1 MVEIQ
6 KEHPEIY
13 FHVGLGK
20 VASTYLQYAFFP
32 KLKGVHY
39 IQRTRFRST
48 QKIVAQHSS
57 DRFFVSWE
65 MDQQLKAEVE
75 RFAEDFPNTKTII
88 LLRRHDDWIASQY
101 RRHIKNGSPLLF
113 EEFIDVEKD
122 KGWWPKSE
130 VLFYPKLKI
139 LEETFG
145 TAPLVLFH
153 DDLKK
158 APYEFMDAIAN
169 FLDAQYDQGEVSLK
183 SIHTSY
189 NEKQLKVMRKVARL
203 LFRKEPNWSKNRF
216 LLWVQR
222 RGRFLLCYAILYA
235 ALLVPKRWV
244 SSEPLISKA
253 EKEKVRK
260 AFEQDWEACHNY
272 KKAAGSHSKHS

>member
-1 MVEIQ
+1 MAEIQ
-6 KEHPEIY
+6 KEHPDIY

-32 KLKGVHY
+32 KLKGIYY

-48 QKIVAQHSS
+48 KKIVAQHSS
-57 DRFFVSWE
+57 QRFFVSWE
-65 MDQQLKAEVE
+65 MDQQLKAEVK
-75 RFAEDFPNTKTII
+75 RFAEDFPNTRSIL

-101 RRHIKNGSPLLF
+101 RRHVKNGSPLLF
-113 EEFIDVEKD
+113 EEFIDVEND

-130 VLFYPKLKI
+130 VLFYPKIKF

-145 TAPLVLFH
+145 SPPLVLFH

-158 APYEFMDAIAN
+158 APYAFMDTIAD
-169 FLDAQYDQGEVSLK
+169 FLGASYDRKAVSLK

-189 NEKQLKVMRKVARL
+189 NEHQLKVMRNVARIF
-203 LFRKEPNWSKNRF
+203 FRKEPKWAKNRL
-216 LLWVQR
+216 LLWLQR
-222 RGRFLLCYAILYA
+222 RGRFLLCYAILYT
-235 ALLVPKRWV
+235 ALLIPKAWL
-244 SSEPLISKA
+244 SKTSLIAKA

-260 AFEQDWEACHNY
+260 TFEQDWEACLNY
-272 KKAAGSHSKHS
+272 KKATERS